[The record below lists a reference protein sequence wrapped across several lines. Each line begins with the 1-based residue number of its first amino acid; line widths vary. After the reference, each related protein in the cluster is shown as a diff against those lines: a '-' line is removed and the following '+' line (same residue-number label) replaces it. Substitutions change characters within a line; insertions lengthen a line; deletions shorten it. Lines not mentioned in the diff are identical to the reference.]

1 LIRWTFPDIYMTV
14 RALLN
19 SLRPSDTYGIALV
32 SVETCQLV
40 RSFQFN
46 EILSEIHGRSHKT
59 ADAVL
64 CDFVP

>member
-1 LIRWTFPDIYMTV
+1 MTV

-64 CDFVP
+64 C

>member
-1 LIRWTFPDIYMTV
+1 LIRRAFADIYKTI

-19 SLRPSDTYGIALV
+19 SLRPSDTYGIAIV
-32 SVETCQLV
+32 SVETCQPI

-46 EILSEIHGRSHKT
+46 EILSEIHVISHKT